1 MIFSMKKTKERRLKE
16 NKAMCRAELEADSL
30 KALIGMRELETRKPI
45 DKKLIP
51 VFEKDMAE
59 FNNRLDGNN
68 LKIEGLKNITINH
81 I

>member
-1 MIFSMKKTKERRLKE
+1 MKKTKERRLKE

>member
-1 MIFSMKKTKERRLKE
+1 MKKTKERRLKE

-30 KALIGMRELETRKPI
+30 KAVLGKEELETRRPK
-45 DKKLIP
+45 DKKLMP

-59 FNNRLDGNN
+59 FNNRISGNIS
-68 LKIEGLKNITINH
+68 KIDDLKNITINH